1 MRRWVKI
8 AIVIVG
14 VLAILLAVNTIVV
27 DRQTKGAGLT
37 VDGGRI
43 LDLPGGEAQV
53 VSDGPLKRSR
63 AGVPIVLV
71 HCFGCSL
78 HWWDRVVPLLDR
90 RHRVIRLDL
99 LGFGGSQKPRGGYSM
114 EDQGRLV
121 ALALERLGVRHAVVV
136 GHSMGFD
143 VTTALAEQAGGRV
156 QRLVNIDEQPSPG
169 FGGLPLLAKLGF
181 TPVIGEAMWR
191 LTPDFAIKD
200 GYEQAFAPG
209 YDLGSFGDQVVDDF
223 RAMTYT
229 SYDHSDAEMDHYE
242 EAKPLTAR
250 VREAS
255 LPLLVLFGAED
266 QLYDDPRAT
275 ADAYR
280 SVPGA
285 EIRMIAG
292 AGHSPEV
299 EKPAETARLILG
311 FASGPRIRGVATASD
326 SG

>member
-1 MRRWVKI
+1 VRRGVKI

-27 DRQTKGAGLT
+27 DQQTKGAGLT
-37 VDGGRI
+37 VEGGRI
-43 LDLPGGEAQV
+43 LELPGGDVQV

-71 HCFGCSL
+71 HCFACSL
-78 HWWDRVVPLLDR
+78 HWWDRIVPLLDR

-99 LGFGGSQKPRGGYSM
+99 LGFGGSQKPKADYSM
-114 EDQGRLV
+114 EEQGRLV
-121 ALALERLGVRHAVVV
+121 AQALSRLDVAGAVVV

-143 VTTALAEQAGGRV
+143 VATALTTQSGASV
-156 QRLVNIDEQPSPG
+156 DRLVNIDEQASPG
-169 FGGLPLLAKLGF
+169 YGGLPLIARLGF

-191 LTPDFAIKD
+191 LSPDFAIKD
-200 GYEQAFAPG
+200 GYKDAFAPD
-209 YDLGSFGDQVVDDF
+209 YDLGSFGDQVVHDF

-229 SYDHSDAEMDHYE
+229 SYDRSNAESEDYENAEALDAR
-242 EAKPLTAR
+242 AR
-250 VREAS
+250 AAGV
-255 LPLLVLFGAED
+255 PLLVMFGTED
-266 QLYDDPRAT
+266 QLYDDPRA
-275 ADAYR
+275 AAGAYR

-285 EIRMIAG
+285 QIRMIAG

-311 FASGPRIRGVATASD
+311 FADGRQG
-326 SG
+326 